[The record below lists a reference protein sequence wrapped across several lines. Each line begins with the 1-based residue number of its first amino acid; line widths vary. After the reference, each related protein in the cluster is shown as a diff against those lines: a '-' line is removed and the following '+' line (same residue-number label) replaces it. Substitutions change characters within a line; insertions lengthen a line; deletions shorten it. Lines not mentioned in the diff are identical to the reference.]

1 MQKRDQAVLA
11 ALVIGLPTYVLAASL
26 SRTTTTATTLTS
38 TITATVTVTT
48 SDAYE
53 QVANGYADHLE
64 QVSARNIPAI
74 PSGYES
80 NATVNWTGVTP
91 GMTGN
96 NPGLAGNYSGSASIA
111 ILMGSFIGRLSN
123 FSLANENQILG
134 VEPDGSVVVN
144 STFNFRGYDALG
156 GKINGTVIA
165 QDVYERVGGSSW
177 LISRET
183 WNFTQFQGQFPLV
196 SA

>member
-1 MQKRDQAVLA
+1 LLVGAAATYALA
-11 ALVIGLPTYVLAASL
+11 GSGP
-26 SRTTTTATTLTS
+26 SRTTTTILTS

-53 QVANGYADHLE
+53 QVANAYADHLE
-64 QVSARNIPAI
+64 QLSARNIPAI

-80 NATVNWTGVTP
+80 NATVDWTGVTP

-96 NPGLAGNYSGSASIA
+96 NPGLAGNYSGSASIS
-111 ILMGSFIGRLSN
+111 ILMGAFIGRLSN

-134 VEPDGSVVVN
+134 VGPNGSVVVN

-156 GKINGTVIA
+156 GNINGTVIA
-165 QDVYERVGGSSW
+165 QDEYERVGGSSW
-177 LISRET
+177 LIARET
-183 WNFTQFQGQFPLV
+183 WNFTQFRGQFPLV

>member
-1 MQKRDQAVLA
+1 VASGAAAVLV
-11 ALVIGLPTYVLAASL
+11 ALLVLQSLFGSGLL
-26 SRTTTTATTLTS
+26 TTK
-38 TITATVTVTT
+38 TVTVTATT

-53 QVANGYADHLE
+53 QVDNAYANHLE
-64 QVSARNIPAI
+64 QLSARNIPAI
-74 PSGYES
+74 PSGYAS
-80 NATVNWTGVTP
+80 NATVDWTGVTP

-134 VEPDGSVVVN
+134 VEPNGSVVVN
-144 STFNFRGYDALG
+144 STFNFRGHDAVG
-156 GKINGTVIA
+156 GNINGTVIA
-165 QDVYERVGGSSW
+165 RDVYERVDGSSW
-177 LISRET
+177 LIARET